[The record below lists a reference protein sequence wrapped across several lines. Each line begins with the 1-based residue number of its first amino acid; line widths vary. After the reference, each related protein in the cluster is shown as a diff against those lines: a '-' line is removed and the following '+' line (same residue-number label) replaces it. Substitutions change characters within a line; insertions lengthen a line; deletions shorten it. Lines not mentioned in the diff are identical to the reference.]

1 MSFDVSAIRRQFPIL
16 SQKIGVNP
24 LIYLDSA
31 ATSQKPLAVLEAM
44 DTFSKTAN
52 ANVHRGMHALA
63 EAATDA
69 YEGAR
74 KSVQHFLN
82 AKHADE
88 IIFTKSTTEAINL
101 VAKSWGKN
109 LAAGDAIVLTI
120 LEHHSNIVPWLQ
132 LKDEKKIDVHW
143 IDCDDAGN
151 LNLRTLDEFLAKKK
165 VKLVCVTGL
174 SNVLGTKPDL
184 ASIVNRAHAAGA
196 RVLVDAAQLAA
207 HEAIDVQKLDCDF
220 LALSGHKIYGPTG
233 IGVLYGKREILKD
246 MPPFLGGGMMIGEV
260 TQDHFTA
267 ADPPQRFEAGTPPI
281 AEAVGLHAAIEWMGT
296 LPRSEWEAHERD
308 LVDHAGKVLSAI
320 PGLYILGH
328 QGNQQPANKLTSNKI
343 SGCLSFTLEGMHP
356 HDLTDLLGKQGICLR
371 AGHHCTQP
379 LHRRL
384 GITASVR
391 LSVAVYNTKE
401 EIDAT
406 AEAIRMIQ
414 KKFLSSPQ
422 P

>member
-1 MSFDVSAIRRQFPIL
+1 MPFDIPAMRRQFPIL
-16 SQKIGVNP
+16 SQKTGGNP
-24 LIYLDSA
+24 LIYLDNA
-31 ATSQKPLAVLEAM
+31 ATTQKPRAVLEAM
-44 DTFSKTAN
+44 NTFYETAN
-52 ANVHRGMHALA
+52 ANIHRGMHALA

-88 IIFTKSTTEAINL
+88 IIFTKSATEAINL
-101 VAKSWGKN
+101 VAKTWGEN
-109 LAAGDAIVLTI
+109 LTDGDAIVLTM

-132 LKDEKKIDVHW
+132 LKDEKKIDVRW
-143 IDCDDAGN
+143 MDIDDAGN
-151 LNLRTLDEFLAKKK
+151 LNLATLDQFLAKKN

-184 ASIVNRAHAAGA
+184 AAIICRAHAVGA
-196 RVLVDAAQLAA
+196 LVLIDAAQLLA

-220 LALSGHKIYGPTG
+220 LALGGHKIYGPTG
-233 IGVLYGKREILKD
+233 IGVLYGKREILKN

-260 TQDHFTA
+260 TQDHFIA
-267 ADPPQRFEAGTPPI
+267 ADPPARFEAGTPPI
-281 AEAVGLHAAIEWMGT
+281 AEAVGLHAAIDWISTIPREEWQ
-296 LPRSEWEAHERD
+296 AHEQN
-308 LVDHAGKVLSAI
+308 LINHAIESLA
-320 PGLYILGH
+320 
-328 QGNQQPANKLTSNKI
+328 AI
-343 SGCLSFTLEGMHP
+343 SGLHLLGQSQNAKSLKLKARNSSVGCVSFTLDGIHP

-391 LSVAVYNTKE
+391 LSVALYNTKE
-401 EIDAT
+401 EITAT
-406 AEAIRMIQ
+406 AEAIRVIQ
-414 KKFLSSPQ
+414 KKLHA
-422 P
+422 